1 MAILS
6 RIQVRL
12 GFSKIQIFQ
21 KVENSLPWDKD
32 IVMTSQSPII
42 IIGNGIAGTTL
53 ARNIRKKIRQ
63 PILIISKESDYFFSR
78 TALMYVYMGHL
89 KWEHLEPYEKGFWQQ
104 NNIDLLNAEVT
115 TINAKEKVVV
125 LANGQHLSYDALVLA
140 TGSTPNKFGWKG
152 QDLEGVQGLYTKQD
166 LEQLT
171 ANTPNIEQA
180 VVVGGGLIGIELA
193 EMLHSRGIQ
202 VSFLVRENHFWNKVI
217 SAHEGDMIER
227 HIRAHGIDL
236 RMNTNLLE
244 IVQDENGKAASV
256 LTDHGDS
263 IPCQMVGL
271 TAGVKP
277 NIDFLKNSDID
288 INRGILVDQYL
299 ATNLPDVYAIGDC
312 AELRSPLAHRHAIE
326 AVWYV
331 GRMMGETLAQSLTGE
346 PTAYTPGHWFNSAKF
361 FDIEYQTY
369 GQISP
374 RTTQEENHFCW
385 KHPTENCMVRIA
397 YHAKSRLFLGV
408 NTFGIRMRHEVF
420 DQWLN
425 EKVEIDTVIENL
437 SKANFDPEFYA
448 QYEPQIQA
456 QWHSQLV

>member
-1 MAILS
+1 
-6 RIQVRL
+6 
-12 GFSKIQIFQ
+12 
-21 KVENSLPWDKD
+21 
-32 IVMTSQSPII
+32 MTSQSPII

-53 ARNIRKKIRQ
+53 ARNIRKKSQQ

-89 KWEHLEPYEKGFWQQ
+89 KWEHLEPYEKGFWQK
-104 NNIDLLNAEVT
+104 NKIDLLNAEVT
-115 TINAKEKVVV
+115 TINAKEKVVI
-125 LANGQHLSYDALVLA
+125 LADGQHLSYDALVLA

-217 SAHEGDMIER
+217 SAYEGDMIER

-244 IVQDENGKAASV
+244 IVPDENGKAASV

-271 TAGVKP
+271 TAGVRP

-299 ATNLPDVYAIGDC
+299 VTNLPDVYAIGDC
-312 AELRSPLAHRHAIE
+312 AELRSPLSHRHAIE

-385 KHPTENCMVRIA
+385 RHPTENCMVRIA
-397 YHAKSRLFLGV
+397 YHAKNRLFLGV

-425 EKVEIDTVIENL
+425 EKVKIDTVIENL

>member
-32 IVMTSQSPII
+32 IIMTSQSPII

-53 ARNIRKKIRQ
+53 ARNIRKKSRQ

-115 TINAKEKVVV
+115 KINAKEKVVV
-125 LANGQHLSYDALVLA
+125 LANGQHLSYDSLVLA

-152 QDLEGVQGLYTKQD
+152 QDLENVQGLYTKQD

-171 ANTPNIEQA
+171 ANTPNIQQA

-236 RMNTNLLE
+236 RMNTSLLE
-244 IVQDENGKAASV
+244 IVPDENGKAASV
-256 LTDHGDS
+256 LTDQGDI

-271 TAGVKP
+271 TAGVRP
-277 NIDFLKNSDID
+277 NIDFLKNSEIE
-288 INRGILVDQYL
+288 INRGILVDQNL

-312 AELRSPLAHRHAIE
+312 AELRSPLPHRHAIE

-346 PTAYTPGHWFNSAKF
+346 PTTYTPGHWFNSAKF

-374 RTTQEENHFCW
+374 HATQEENHFCW
-385 KHPTENCMVRIA
+385 KHPTENCMVRLA